1 MEDLPVNEYEEIRG
15 NLIDMLEELN
25 DRLGKITD
33 DVKHVTEPPEKDSE
47 EQAIQAENYE
57 VLDFLGNRARSEI
70 AQIKDAISRIDS
82 GHYGI
87 CQSCG
92 EPIAE
97 ARLKVL
103 PYSDLCIKCASQQ
116 GC

>member
-1 MEDLPVNEYEEIRG
+1 MSDYEEIRG
-15 NLIDMLEELN
+15 NLIGMLEELN
-25 DRLGKITD
+25 ERLGRITD
-33 DVKHVTEPPEKDSE
+33 DVKHVGEPPEKDSE
-47 EQAIQAENYE
+47 EQAVQAENDE

-70 AQIKDAISRIDS
+70 AQIKDAIARIDS

-92 EPIAE
+92 EPISE
-97 ARLKVL
+97 GRLKAL
-103 PYSDLCIKCASQQ
+103 PYSDLCIKCASQP

>member
-1 MEDLPVNEYEEIRG
+1 MEDLPVNDYEEIRG
-15 NLIDMLEELN
+15 NLLDMLEELN

-33 DVKHVTEPPEKDSE
+33 DVKHVAEPPEKDSE

-70 AQIKDAISRIDS
+70 AQIKDAIARIDS

>member
-1 MEDLPVNEYEEIRG
+1 VSDYEEIRG
-15 NLIDMLEELN
+15 NLIGMLEELN
-25 DRLGKITD
+25 ERLSKITD
-33 DVKHVTEPPEKDSE
+33 DVKHASEPPEKDSA
-47 EQAIQAENYE
+47 EQAVQAENDE

-70 AQIKDAISRIDS
+70 AQIKDAIARIDS

-92 EPIAE
+92 EPISE
-97 ARLKVL
+97 GRLKAL
-103 PYSDLCIKCASQQ
+103 PYSDLCIKCASQP

>member
-1 MEDLPVNEYEEIRG
+1 MSDYEEIRG

-25 DRLGKITD
+25 DRLNKITD
-33 DVKHVTEPPEKDSE
+33 DVKHAGEPPEKDFE
-47 EQAIQAENYE
+47 EQAVLAENDE
-57 VLDFLGNRARSEI
+57 VLDFLGNRARNEI
-70 AQIKDAISRIDS
+70 AQIKDAIARIDS

-97 ARLKVL
+97 ARLKAL

>member
-1 MEDLPVNEYEEIRG
+1 VNDYEEIRG
-15 NLIDMLEELN
+15 NLIGMLEELN
-25 DRLGKITD
+25 DRLSKITD
-33 DVKHVTEPPEKDSE
+33 DVKHTEEPPEKDFA
-47 EQAIQAENYE
+47 EQAVQAENDE
-57 VLDFLGNRARSEI
+57 VLDFLGNRARTEI
-70 AQIKDAISRIDS
+70 AQIKDAIARIDS

-92 EPIAE
+92 EPIAA
-97 ARLKVL
+97 ARLKAL

>member
-1 MEDLPVNEYEEIRG
+1 MNEYEEIRS
-15 NLIDMLEELN
+15 NLIGMLEELN
-25 DRLGKITD
+25 DRLGKITE
-33 DVKHVTEPPEKDSE
+33 DVKHVEEPPEKDSE

-70 AQIKDAISRIDS
+70 AQIKDAIARIDS
-82 GHYGI
+82 GRYGI